1 MSRCELVVASVDAEL
16 YDEDCGAAVISTGS
30 VCVAASTHDT
40 VTPAVFVILALLFP
54 GAAV

>member
-40 VTPAVFVILALLFP
+40 VTPAVFVILA
-54 GAAV
+54 